1 MIRVV
6 LLASLL
12 SLSACE
18 SVYYDAWE
26 KFGVHKREILIDR
39 IEEAQDAQEEG
50 QAQFKNALEQFRAV
64 VNFDGGDLEA
74 IYYELDAEYEDSV
87 ESADLIRERID
98 DVESVAEALF
108 DEWSGELDQYSS
120 QSLRRDS
127 ERQLNQTRQRYNRLI
142 SSMRKAEKTID
153 PVLDSLKDNVLY
165 LKHNL
170 NARAIAS
177 LKGELTTVNEDVT
190 NLIDAMQRAIHESD
204 QFIEQMQG

>member
-26 KFGVHKREILIDR
+26 KFGVHEREILIDR

-190 NLIDAMQRAIHESD
+190 NLIDAMQRAIDESN